1 MQAQVKCGRGQK
13 QRDILHRPR
22 LWESTVLYALRSA
35 PTPRTV
41 FVYLRFLSS
50 SLVFSLSEEKNY
62 FSIPYHLSFSKRAL
76 LWTVHLD
83 RPQAPPLICLSHGLS
98 VFGDSRVR
106 LEAFGKLESEL
117 NYSRNRSTQI
127 PGIPSRVR
135 VTLFGLSS
143 GVPSSNGL

>member
-22 LWESTVLYALRSA
+22 LWESTVLYAQRQRQE
-35 PTPRTV
+35 P
-41 FVYLRFLSS
+41 YLSIFAFSPLLLSS
-50 SLVFSLSEEKNY
+50 LSPKKNY

-76 LWTVHLD
+76 LWTLHLD

-143 GVPSSNGL
+143 DVPSSNGL